1 MQAAALGR
9 MQRGSRRA
17 RGLEARQKGRRGRS
31 LRRAA
36 AATATAAAATTTS
49 AQRAAGW
56 SQPRA
61 AAVGRQAP
69 SGRVRAAISRRGRAA
84 SDKSPR
90 MPRIPRAAPHPI
102 ARAHSS
108 RAHTGR
114 CHFSHDPADAEALR
128 EAHARKRQRGNGRA
142 DGGATA
148 PRRQPTLLQKLFAKE
163 IRAERSLLLQ
173 SFRVLVDMMP
183 SPEDEPSRGAA
194 RDGARGVFS

>member
-1 MQAAALGR
+1 
-9 MQRGSRRA
+9 
-17 RGLEARQKGRRGRS
+17 
-31 LRRAA
+31 
-36 AATATAAAATTTS
+36 
-49 AQRAAGW
+49 
-56 SQPRA
+56 
-61 AAVGRQAP
+61 
-69 SGRVRAAISRRGRAA
+69 
-84 SDKSPR
+84 

-173 SFRVLVDMMP
+173 CVRKLVSVL
-183 SPEDEPSRGAA
+183 DEEEQAKGAQP
-194 RDGARGVFS
+194 ARGGAVE